1 MYSLFLRFTTEDKT
15 NGKAEI
21 VVSLAADIELSHK
34 ANMVKEFN
42 ADTRREKHRGAFAW
56 KVFIAH
62 NISEGDNRR
71 AELSPPALISPSI
84 NCTILSCAVACIL
97 AKATNKKIILKNLR
111 AISLSNF
118 FLLPTTIT
126 LCPNET
132 LWVHRL

>member
-62 NISEGDNRR
+62 NIIEGDNRR
-71 AELSPPALISPSI
+71 AELSRTIRSKLRYHEVKMNILII
-84 NCTILSCAVACIL
+84 R
-97 AKATNKKIILKNLR
+97 ATSGIGHNL
-111 AISLSNF
+111 
-118 FLLPTTIT
+118 
-126 LCPNET
+126 
-132 LWVHRL
+132 